1 MDPGIITLSDESQK
15 ENDKYRMMSLTR
27 GIYNRT
33 QVNLSMKLTNSKT
46 KKRLMVA
53 KEGGRRDGLGGW
65 D

>member
-33 QVNLSMKLTNSKT
+33 QVNLSMKLTNSQT